1 MQEANVVDI
10 TPFLAKHQLPLKY
23 QYLSE
28 QFFIP
33 LAHDVLSAK
42 MAGQPMLVAI
52 NGCQGS
58 GKTTLADFLV
68 TWVNSNTEFNSVS
81 LSIDDFYLSHAA
93 RAELA
98 EDVHP
103 LFATR
108 GVPGTH
114 DIKLMEQTLSALMA
128 GKKNVPLPQFDKL
141 TDDPVAKE
149 HWPTNQKPVDIIF
162 FEGWCVA
169 STAQQPYQLQTP
181 INDLEQYEDADG
193 VWRRCVNS
201 CLANEYQNVFAMA
214 DYTIMLKAP
223 SFEDV
228 YAWRLE
234 QEHKLIAKNGLG
246 KGTFD
251 EITLRRFISHFE
263 RITRENLA
271 TLAYDVDALLL
282 LDSQRDI
289 TKMQLL
295 ADKISQPLIF
305 TDLDGTLLD
314 HDSYECDVIK
324 PFLAELN
331 DTGINVIFNTSKTF
345 AEVIDIQAGLEHHQ
359 PFIVEN
365 GAAVYIPKNYFAV
378 KPIGCDEYHGFWR
391 YALTQ
396 SCDKLHDDLNQHAS
410 QFSHCVRLFSQF
422 LAQEVA
428 ELTGLPLDKSELAL
442 QRQYSDPI
450 CFSGSDTQRQQF
462 IDIMSSLDY
471 EVLVGG
477 RFIHITKGTNKGLA
491 QKWLL
496 NQFKKAYR
504 NPFTVIA
511 LGDSQNDVAML
522 KAADT
527 AVLIKN
533 PGSQVQAHIL
543 QKAWQLSDKPAPEGW
558 VQEVSALS
566 IIKAHLAAKKEQSH
580 G

>member
-33 LAHDVLSAK
+33 LAHDILSAK
-42 MAGQPMLVAI
+42 MTGQPMLVAI

-81 LSIDDFYLSHAA
+81 LSIDDFYLSRDA
-93 RAELA
+93 RNELA
-98 EDVHP
+98 KDVHP
-103 LFATR
+103 LFASR

-114 DIKLMEQTLSALMA
+114 DTQLMEQTLSALLA
-128 GKKNVPLPQFDKL
+128 GKVDVPLPQFDKL
-141 TDDPVAKE
+141 TDDPVPKDQ
-149 HWPTNQKPVDIIF
+149 WSSNQKPIDIVF

-169 STAQQPYQLQTP
+169 STPQQPYQLQSP
-181 INDLEQYEDADG
+181 VNELEQLEDADG
-193 VWRRCVNS
+193 IWRRCVNS

-234 QEHKLIAKNGLG
+234 QEHKLIAKKGQG
-246 KGTFD
+246 QGTFD
-251 EITLRRFISHFE
+251 EVSLKRFISHFE

-271 TLAYDVDALLL
+271 TLAHSVDALLL
-282 LDSQRDI
+282 LDTERDI
-289 TKMQLL
+289 TKMELL
-295 ADKISQPLIF
+295 ADQIAQPLIF

-314 HDSYECDVIK
+314 HDSYECEVIK
-324 PFLAELN
+324 PFLAKLN
-331 DTGINVIFNTSKTF
+331 DTGVNVIFNTSKTF
-345 AEVIDIQAGLEHHQ
+345 AEVTDIQKGLDHHQ

-365 GAAVYIPKNYFAV
+365 GAAVYIPKDYFKV
-378 KPIGCDEYHGFWR
+378 KPIGCDEYKGYWR
-391 YALTQ
+391 FAMTQ
-396 SCDKLHDDLNQHAS
+396 STDKLHEDLKQYAG

-422 LAQEVA
+422 SAQEIA
-428 ELTGLPLDKSELAL
+428 ELTGLPVDKSELAL
-442 QRQYSDPI
+442 QRQYSDPV
-450 CFSGSDTQRQQF
+450 CFSGSEEEKQGL
-462 IDIMSSLDY
+462 IDAMSQAGY

-477 RFIHITKGTNKGLA
+477 RFIHLTKGNNKGLA
-491 QKWLL
+491 QKRLL

-527 AVLIKN
+527 AILINN
-533 PGSQVQAHIL
+533 PGSQVQSQIL
-543 QKAWQLSDKPAPEGW
+543 QKAWQLSEKPAPAGW
-558 VQEVSALS
+558 VQEVSALT
-566 IIKAHLAAKKEQSH
+566 IIKARFAAKQEQSH